1 MRRYCIIGAGAAG
14 LSATYIL
21 TQAGHS
27 VTCYE
32 KSDVP
37 GGHWNT
43 DYDALH
49 LITSRDQTHFP
60 DFPMPASYPHFPRRS
75 QVVDYIHSF
84 ADHFQLHDHIQYN
97 TAVESVTPLPTDGP
111 TGSKGWKVRLA
122 TGEEKH
128 FDGVLIANGHLWDA
142 KIPAVS
148 EKFTGTQ
155 IHTSKYQNV
164 GDLEGERILVVG
176 GGNSGCDM
184 AVDVAQSRL
193 EVDIVIRKGI
203 HFQPKMYFGQP
214 RSELSFLK
222 DFTGEEQDLISR
234 LLAKVSIGTNDQYP
248 GLPMPE
254 SHDLAGGATTIND
267 LLLYWIQH
275 GRVGVK
281 PGIEDINGNT
291 VTFADGT
298 SKYYDSI
305 IWATGFHTSLPFLDD
320 ELIPWTNGVPVR
332 RAAGILPQGVEQLYF
347 VGLIAPRG
355 PQIPIYGIQSERI
368 LRMLALHE
376 SAQRP
381 LALARYFEQ
390 VQAPED
396 AVDVVRHLWQQD
408 LEDTD
413 RQLTALENMEFLTMP
428 EAPDNHNTATPS
440 SVGAPY
446 A

>member
-1 MRRYCIIGAGAAG
+1 MGHYCIIGAGAAG
-14 LSATYIL
+14 LSATYML

-60 DFPMPASYPHFPRRS
+60 DFPMPTSYPHFPRRS

-111 TGSKGWKVRLA
+111 TGSEGWKVQLS

-142 KIPAVS
+142 KVPAVS
-148 EKFTGTQ
+148 EKFTGMQ

-222 DFTGEEQDLISR
+222 DFTGEEQDLIFR

-254 SHDLAGGATTIND
+254 SHDLAGGATTVND

-281 PGIEDINGNT
+281 PGIKDINGKT

-298 SKYYDSI
+298 SKDYDSI

-332 RAAGILPQGVEQLYF
+332 RAAGILPQGIEQLYF

-413 RQLTALENMEFLTMP
+413 RQLTALENMEFLSMP
-428 EAPDNHNTATPS
+428 GTSANHNTAAPS
-440 SVGAPY
+440 SVGAHY

>member
-1 MRRYCIIGAGAAG
+1 
-14 LSATYIL
+14 
-21 TQAGHS
+21 
-27 VTCYE
+27 
-32 KSDVP
+32 
-37 GGHWNT
+37 
-43 DYDALH
+43 
-49 LITSRDQTHFP
+49 
-60 DFPMPASYPHFPRRS
+60 
-75 QVVDYIHSF
+75 
-84 ADHFQLHDHIQYN
+84 
-97 TAVESVTPLPTDGP
+97 
-111 TGSKGWKVRLA
+111 
-122 TGEEKH
+122 
-128 FDGVLIANGHLWDA
+128 
-142 KIPAVS
+142 
-148 EKFTGTQ
+148 
-155 IHTSKYQNV
+155 
-164 GDLEGERILVVG
+164 
-176 GGNSGCDM
+176 CDM

-305 IWATGFHTSLPFLDD
+305 IWATGFHTSPPFLDD

-355 PQIPIYGIQSERI
+355 PQIPIYGIHAARFS
-368 LRMLALHE
+368 RMLDLHDC
-376 SAQRP
+376 AQRP
-381 LALARYFEQ
+381 LAPARYFEH
-390 VQAPED
+390 VPAPDD
-396 AVDVVRHLWQQD
+396 AVDFVRHLWQQD

-413 RQLTALENMEFLTMP
+413 RQLTALENMEFLTAHD
-428 EAPDNHNTATPS
+428 EAASDTAQTS
-440 SVGAPY
+440 LGARHG
-446 A
+446 

>member
-1 MRRYCIIGAGAAG
+1 MGHYCIIGAGAAG
-14 LSATYIL
+14 LSATYVL
-21 TQAGHS
+21 TQAGHT

-75 QVVDYIHSF
+75 QVVNYIHSF
-84 ADHFQLHDHIQYN
+84 ADHFNLHEHIQYN
-97 TAVESVTPLPTDGP
+97 TAVESVKPLPGDGP
-111 TGSKGWKVRLA
+111 VGSNGWEVKLSTR
-122 TGEEKH
+122 EKAQ
-128 FDGVLIANGHLWDA
+128 FDGVLVANGHLWDA
-142 KIPAVS
+142 KVPAVA

-155 IHTSKYQNV
+155 VHTSKYKNV
-164 GDLEGERILVVG
+164 GDLSGERILVVG

-214 RSELSFLK
+214 RSELGFLQ

-234 LLAKVSIGTNDQYP
+234 LLARVAIGTNDQYP

-254 SHDLAGGATTIND
+254 SHDLAGGATTVND

-281 PGIEDINGNT
+281 PGIADIEGTT
-291 VTFADGT
+291 VSFTDGT
-298 SKYYDSI
+298 SKDYDSI
-305 IWATGFHTSLPFLDD
+305 IWATGFNTSLPFISDD
-320 ELIPWTNGVPVR
+320 LLPWAKGAPVR
-332 RAAGILPQGVEQLYF
+332 RAAGILPEGVEQLYF

-355 PQIPIYGIQSERI
+355 PQIPVYGTQSKRI
-368 LRMLALHE
+368 VRMIALHE
-376 SAQRP
+376 SRKQP

-390 VQAPED
+390 VQEPENGI
-396 AVDVVRHLWQQD
+396 DVVRHHWQSD
-408 LEDTD
+408 LDDTD
-413 RQLTALENMEFLTMP
+413 RQLNALENLEFL
-428 EAPDNHNTATPS
+428 EAPETTTS
-440 SVGAPY
+440 TSRKTKETSGVKY